1 MNLQSYI
8 KDIRKEGRRCF
19 TILDIVEQFHVSNSH
34 ARVALH
40 RLLKTG
46 DIISPARGLYV
57 IVPPEHQP
65 HGSIPP
71 QELVPLVM
79 QYMGA
84 HYYVALLSAGLFHG
98 ATHQKPARFQVI
110 SDKRIKH
117 PSIFGDVEIDYI
129 YKKSVLELPTHDFT
143 ASTGYLKVATPE
155 LVALDLLEY
164 PNHAGG
170 LNHIATV
177 FSELFE
183 ALDPIKLINLA
194 KDTHAEYQL
203 QRIGYILDHID
214 VMDETNAEIMI
225 NALAQHVQENKPSY
239 LPLASEISKI
249 GYSRCKK
256 WRIIEN
262 SEIESDL

>member
-8 KDIRKEGRRCF
+8 KDIRKDGKRCF
-19 TILDIVEQFHVSNSH
+19 TTLDIVEQFHVSNSH

-46 DIISPARGLYV
+46 DLISPARGLYV

-65 HGSIPP
+65 HGSIPA

-79 QYMGA
+79 QYLGA

-110 SDKRIKH
+110 SDRRIKH
-117 PSIFGDVEIDYI
+117 PSTFGDVEIDYI
-129 YKKSVLELPTHDFT
+129 YKKSVLELPTQDFT
-143 ASTGYLKVATPE
+143 MSTGYLKVATPE

-177 FSELFE
+177 FSELIE
-183 ALDPIKLINLA
+183 VLDPIKLINLA
-194 KDTHAEYQL
+194 KDTSTEYQL

-214 VMDETNAEIMI
+214 VMDEPGAEIII
-225 NALAQHVQENKPSY
+225 NALAHHVQENKPSY